1 MIAAVVLVAQT
12 AVAALP
18 ENHRGWLE
26 DEVRHI
32 ITEEEQDFFQT
43 LATSEQRERFIEAF
57 WDRRDPDRLTP
68 RNEYRDEH
76 YRRFELANQKFGRS
90 SSLPGSRTERGQ
102 VFVLLGEPSRLQPI
116 VGSNEVVDSEIWY
129 YDNQRLPGLP
139 SRLSLVFFKKKNF
152 GDYELYSPVDDG
164 PESLLNAGSFF
175 RENRIGTMEILQ
187 GVSIDLA
194 RAALTVDLTDP
205 AAAFLALPSIDL
217 AANPDRG
224 VPLSHRPSM
233 SANMVVGDILE
244 LARRSVDTDYL
255 EGFRRYGDRVSAEYS
270 FRYISNR
277 DYWSVLYESDG
288 SPFVHFSI
296 ELDPQDVT
304 FRATED
310 GTRFETSFHVDIE
323 VLARGR
329 GPLSIPSRDAYLE
342 IDAADMERARFFP
355 VAYQDSFALIP
366 GAYKLAVTLRSVLGE
381 HFTVV
386 ERNLSVAAIDQ
397 GDESAPTLGG
407 VAIGYNVSEAEP
419 GSFGVSGKRIWP
431 AGRALFVSGDTVH
444 AFAQARGPDTDTGS
458 VLRISLQSDTGLL
471 RSYDVSIAGGSV
483 TQPIELTDVRPGP
496 HTVMFE
502 LLDEAGG
509 VRVTKSAALEVVDRE
524 FVPRPAL
531 IYRNRVL
538 APLAETTAVELSDQ
552 FLQQGRLAE
561 AEKALGKAPRQ
572 DGGPSD
578 LVRVKLASII
588 LFASRGDE
596 ALELLGP
603 LEERYPDQIE
613 VVEGIG
619 FAHYV
624 RRDCAEAL
632 PRLEHA
638 MAIRPPDTSL
648 LNAVGD
654 CYQQIGRVEKAR
666 EMFELSLGANPNQP
680 GVKARLAELDGQ

>member
-1 MIAAVVLVAQT
+1 MIAAVVLLAQI

-32 ITEEEQDFFQT
+32 ITDEEQDFFRT
-43 LATSEQRERFIEAF
+43 LATSEERDRFIDSF

-129 YDNQRLPGLP
+129 YDNQRLSGLP
-139 SRLSLVFFKKKNF
+139 SRLSLVFFKKNNF

-164 PESLLNAGSFF
+164 PESLLNMGSFF
-175 RENRIGTMEILQ
+175 RENRVGTMEVLQ

-194 RAALTVDLTDP
+194 RATLTVDVTDP

-304 FRATED
+304 FRASED
-310 GTRFETSFHVDIE
+310 GTRFETRLHVDIE
-323 VLARGR
+323 VLARGQ
-329 GPLSIPSRDAYLE
+329 GPLSIPSRDAYFE
-342 IDAADMERARFFP
+342 IDAADGARP
-355 VAYQDSFALIP
+355 ILSRCLSGQLCAHP
-366 GAYKLAVTLRSVLGE
+366 GCV
-381 HFTVV
+381 
-386 ERNLSVAAIDQ
+386 Q
-397 GDESAPTLGG
+397 
-407 VAIGYNVSEAEP
+407 VSRHSP
-419 GSFGVSGKRIWP
+419 
-431 AGRALFVSGDTVH
+431 
-444 AFAQARGPDTDTGS
+444 
-458 VLRISLQSDTGLL
+458 
-471 RSYDVSIAGGSV
+471 
-483 TQPIELTDVRPGP
+483 
-496 HTVMFE
+496 
-502 LLDEAGG
+502 
-509 VRVTKSAALEVVDRE
+509 
-524 FVPRPAL
+524 
-531 IYRNRVL
+531 
-538 APLAETTAVELSDQ
+538 
-552 FLQQGRLAE
+552 
-561 AEKALGKAPRQ
+561 
-572 DGGPSD
+572 
-578 LVRVKLASII
+578 
-588 LFASRGDE
+588 
-596 ALELLGP
+596 
-603 LEERYPDQIE
+603 
-613 VVEGIG
+613 
-619 FAHYV
+619 
-624 RRDCAEAL
+624 
-632 PRLEHA
+632 
-638 MAIRPPDTSL
+638 
-648 LNAVGD
+648 
-654 CYQQIGRVEKAR
+654 
-666 EMFELSLGANPNQP
+666 
-680 GVKARLAELDGQ
+680 

>member
-1 MIAAVVLVAQT
+1 MIAAFVLLAQT
-12 AVAALP
+12 AVVTP
-18 ENHRGWLE
+18 VEDHRRWLE

-32 ITEEEQDFFQT
+32 ITDEEQEFFQT
-43 LATSEQRERFIEAF
+43 LATFEQRERFIEAF

-76 YRRFELANQKFGRS
+76 YRRLELANQKFGRS
-90 SSLPGSRTERGQ
+90 SSLLGSRTDRGQ
-102 VFVLLGEPSRLQPI
+102 VFVLLGEPSRLLPI
-116 VGSNEVVDSEIWY
+116 VGSNAVVDSEIWY
-129 YDNQRLPGLP
+129 YDNRRLPGLP
-139 SRLSLVFFKKKNF
+139 SRLSLIFFKKNNF
-152 GDYELYSPVDDG
+152 GDYDLYSPVDDG

-175 RENRIGTMEILQ
+175 RENRVGTMEVLQ

-205 AAAFLALPSIDL
+205 AAAFLALPSIDP
-217 AANPDRG
+217 AANPGRG
-224 VPLSHRPSM
+224 VPLSHRASM

-277 DYWSVLYESDG
+277 DYWSVLYEPDG

-304 FRATED
+304 FRANED
-310 GTRFETSFHVDIE
+310 GSRFETRFHVDIE
-323 VLARGR
+323 VMARGR
-329 GPLSIPSRDAYLE
+329 GPVSIPSRDAYFE
-342 IDAADMERARFFP
+342 IDAADMEQARFFP

-366 GAYKLAVTLRSVLGE
+366 GAYQMAVTLRSVVGE

-386 ERNLSVAAIDQ
+386 ERNLSVAPL
-397 GDESAPTLGG
+397 DESAATLGG
-407 VAIGYNVSEAEP
+407 IAIGYHVSDAEP
-419 GSFGVSGKRIWP
+419 GSFGVSNKRIWP
-431 AGRALFVSGDTVH
+431 AGSGLFVAGDTVH
-444 AFAQARGPDTDTGS
+444 AFAQTRGAGTGAL
-458 VLRISLQSDTGLL
+458 LRISLQSNAGPL
-471 RSYDVSIAGGSV
+471 RSYDVPIAGRSV
-483 TQPIELTDVRPGP
+483 TQPIELTDVPPGP
-496 HTVMFE
+496 YTVLFE
-502 LLDEAGG
+502 LLDDAGA
-509 VRVTKSAALEVVDRE
+509 VHVTKSAALEVVDRE

-531 IYRNRVL
+531 IYRNHVS
-538 APLAETTAVELSDQ
+538 APAVEPTAVTLSDQ
-552 FLQQGRLAE
+552 FLQQGRIAE
-561 AEKALGKAPRQ
+561 AEKALAKLLHQ

-578 LVRVKLASII
+578 LVRMKLASII